1 MFNGSIKDVP
11 QSKVKFF
18 AIEWQRQGSWAF
30 YNYKYLRGGIK
41 NVPQSKGKYLMVALR
56 MWLKVKEIVQ

>member
-1 MFNGSIKDVP
+1 MFDGCINDVT

-30 YNYKYLRGGIK
+30 FNYKYLRGCIK
-41 NVPQSKGKYLMVALR
+41 VVPQR
-56 MWLKVKEIVQ
+56 

>member
-1 MFNGSIKDVP
+1 MFNGSINDVP

-18 AIEWQRQGSWAF
+18 AIEWQKQGSLAF
-30 YNYKYLRGGIK
+30 YNYKYLRGCLK
-41 NVPQSKGKYLMVALR
+41 VMPQSKEKCSMVALR